1 MTAEII
7 CVGTE
12 ILLGNIVNTNAAYL
26 SERLASLGISVFF
39 ETTVGDNPERL
50 ENVIRQGL
58 ERSDILILSGGLGPT
73 KDDLTKEIA
82 TKACGQGLVEDEE
95 ALRRLKEYFAR
106 SHRNMTENNLKQ
118 ALVPEDCTVLY
129 NENGTA
135 PGMVIHAKE
144 GKKVVLLP
152 GPPNELLPMFHDQVE
167 PIIKELSSEVLYSDV
182 VKIDCMGESRVAAE
196 IEDLIEKQTNPTVA
210 PYAKLGEVHL
220 RVTAKAVSEDE
231 AKKLVTPITEE
242 LYRRFGHKIFTT
254 KEDETLEDVVV
265 DMLSK
270 HHYTIAAAESC
281 TAGMFTAR
289 LVNVAGASDVL
300 NESFIT
306 YANEAKMKYLGVKEE
321 TQAVIEVLLLKQI
334 EDNVWECLTKPA
346 RRIKEG
352 TIVTFGE
359 GKLKM
364 ECVKVLDEGLRHFKM
379 LYEGIFYEILDE
391 LGTMPLP
398 PYIHE
403 SLKDN
408 DRYQTVY
415 AKYEG
420 SAAAPTAGLHFTPE
434 LFEKIKAKGIDVAN
448 VTLHVG
454 IGTFRPVKVE
464 NVEEHHMHSEHFYIK
479 QEDADKINNAKK
491 NGKRVI
497 AVGTTS
503 CRVLETIA
511 DENGMVKPTEG
522 DTQIFIYPGYKY
534 KCLDGLVTNF
544 HLPESTLIMLVSAL
558 AGRDYIMK
566 AYNEAVKERYRFFS
580 FGDAMLIL

>member
-82 TKACGQGLVEDEE
+82 TKACGQELVEDEE

-220 RVTAKAVSEDE
+220 RVTAKAASEDE
-231 AKKLVTPITEE
+231 AKKLVAPITEE
-242 LYRRFGHKIFTT
+242 LYQRFGFKFHYDSINSRPKIIPLFKPKNVSILSTSSKFNISFLSLIIYFCNTSYFRRFR
-254 KEDETLEDVVV
+254 L
-265 DMLSK
+265 LS
-270 HHYTIAAAESC
+270 I
-281 TAGMFTAR
+281 
-289 LVNVAGASDVL
+289 
-300 NESFIT
+300 
-306 YANEAKMKYLGVKEE
+306 
-321 TQAVIEVLLLKQI
+321 
-334 EDNVWECLTKPA
+334 
-346 RRIKEG
+346 
-352 TIVTFGE
+352 
-359 GKLKM
+359 
-364 ECVKVLDEGLRHFKM
+364 
-379 LYEGIFYEILDE
+379 
-391 LGTMPLP
+391 
-398 PYIHE
+398 PYI
-403 SLKDN
+403 
-408 DRYQTVY
+408 
-415 AKYEG
+415 
-420 SAAAPTAGLHFTPE
+420 F
-434 LFEKIKAKGIDVAN
+434 
-448 VTLHVG
+448 
-454 IGTFRPVKVE
+454 
-464 NVEEHHMHSEHFYIK
+464 
-479 QEDADKINNAKK
+479 
-491 NGKRVI
+491 
-497 AVGTTS
+497 
-503 CRVLETIA
+503 CTIM
-511 DENGMVKPTEG
+511 GRQKPL
-522 DTQIFIYPGYKY
+522 IFQV
-534 KCLDGLVTNF
+534 DFVR
-544 HLPESTLIMLVSAL
+544 H
-558 AGRDYIMK
+558 
-566 AYNEAVKERYRFFS
+566 
-580 FGDAMLIL
+580 ILL